1 MNDGF
6 LRCSKSMICN
16 LGKIKAVEKEKNS
29 RLSAILLNDEI
40 ITISRQYVS
49 EFKRKWTN

>member
-1 MNDGF
+1 
-6 LRCSKSMICN
+6 MICN